1 MPLSST
7 SHNCLNR
14 KYSLM
19 LTKIVMM
26 LIILRSEMDAFVA
39 KVLYLDKF
47 LPEQSPAIHLV
58 KESIYFFSFDL

>member
-1 MPLSST
+1 
-7 SHNCLNR
+7 
-14 KYSLM
+14 M

-47 LPEQSPAIHLV
+47 LPEQSPAVHLV